1 MNEISKLNERKGKIF
16 IKTSNFIKNNNKV
29 ILYKAVKTVTISGT
43 PEILKKLNL
52 SISSNNKMSFNFQS
66 IKIEL
71 DNNQKSPELGLFYIF
86 TIYLF
91 LIIIYLIMQQLLVI
105 LYLLRILK
113 MLHHLLKCV
122 KTYLQVLI

>member
-1 MNEISKLNERKGKIF
+1 MLKKRASEKEKDERTF
-16 IKTSNFIKNNNKV
+16 
-29 ILYKAVKTVTISGT
+29 AVKTVTISGT

-71 DNNQKSPELGLFYIF
+71 DNNQKKPRIGAFLYIY
-86 TIYLF
+86 YLSF

>member
-71 DNNQKSPELGLFYIF
+71 DNNQKKPRIGAFLYIY
-86 TIYLF
+86 YLSF
-91 LIIIYLIMQQLLVI
+91 LNIFNNY
-105 LYLLRILK
+105 
-113 MLHHLLKCV
+113 
-122 KTYLQVLI
+122 T

>member
-71 DNNQKSPELGLFYIF
+71 DNNQKKPRIG
-86 TIYLF
+86 
-91 LIIIYLIMQQLLVI
+91 QQLLVI